1 MTTDKKIF
9 INEIKEGQVVDSVF
23 LVSNKEL
30 RPRKTDGQYL
40 RLILADKTGEI
51 YCNMWD
57 NFQKVFTTFQIDD
70 YVRIKGSAK
79 LYQQKLQLSL
89 IELQKVDTSEVNIA
103 DFQKTS
109 KRLPDDMWIELNEFI
124 SSIENKFLNQLL
136 NNVFQNGEVKNLFLA
151 APAAKALHHSFNGG
165 LLEHTLSLAN
175 LCSFIA
181 GHYKQIKVNRDLL
194 ISGALLHDFGKIY
207 ELSFDRNYNYTDEGR
222 LIGHITIEAIKLQ
235 KEIDIIP
242 DFPKELA
249 LQLIH
254 MILSHHGSYEFGS
267 PKRPKTIEAMI
278 LYYLDDM
285 DAKVEAMYKFITEN
299 TADGKWAGFEQKQ
312 FDRFIYKG
320 SLIENQ
326 DQSIEE

>member
-9 INEIKEGQVVDSVF
+9 INEIKEGQIIESVF
-23 LVSNKEL
+23 LVTNKEL

-40 RLILADKTGEI
+40 RLILSDKTGEI

-57 NFQKVFTTFQIDD
+57 NFQKAFSTFQIDD

-79 LYQQKLQLSL
+79 VYQQKLQLSL
-89 IELQKVDTSEVNIA
+89 TDLHKVDTREVNIA

-109 KRLPDDMWIELNEFI
+109 KRSSDEMWKELNELI
-124 SSIENKFLNQLL
+124 SSIENKYLNNLL
-136 NNVFQNGEVKNLFLA
+136 NNIFNEENVKNLFLS

-175 LCSFIA
+175 LCNFIA
-181 GHYKQIKVNRDLL
+181 AHYKQIKVNRDLL
-194 ISGALLHDFGKIY
+194 VCGALLHDFGKIY

-222 LIGHITIEAIKLQ
+222 LIGHITIEAIKIQ
-235 KEIDIIP
+235 KEIDKIQ
-242 DFPKELA
+242 DFPGELSM
-249 LQLIH
+249 QLIH

-267 PKRPKTIEAMI
+267 PKRPKTIEALI

-285 DAKVEAMYKFITEN
+285 DAKIEAMYKFITEN
-299 TADGKWAGFEQKQ
+299 SAEGKWAGFEQKQ

-326 DQSIEE
+326 DSNTEE

>member
-1 MTTDKKIF
+1 MTNENKTF
-9 INEIKEGQVVDSVF
+9 VREIKEGQPVDSIF
-23 LVSNKEL
+23 LVVNKEL

-57 NFQKVFTTFQIDD
+57 NFQKTFATFQIDD
-70 YVRIKGSAK
+70 YVRIRGHAK
-79 LYQQKLQLSL
+79 MYQQKLQLSL
-89 IELQKVDTSEVNIA
+89 TDLQKVDSSEVNIK

-109 KRLPDDMWIELNEFI
+109 KRSPDEMWKELNEFA
-124 SSIENKFLNQLL
+124 SSIENRYLKQLIK
-136 NNVFQNGEVKNLFLA
+136 NIFQDEEVKNLFSA
-151 APAAKALHHSFNGG
+151 APAAKALHHSYNGG
-165 LLEHTLSLAN
+165 LLEHTLSVAN
-175 LCSFIA
+175 LCNFIA
-181 GHYKQIKVNRDLL
+181 EHYKTVKVNRDLL
-194 ISGALLHDFGKIY
+194 LSGALLHDFGKIF

-222 LIGHITIEAIKLQ
+222 LIGHITIEAIRLQ
-235 KEIDIIP
+235 KEIDKIP

-254 MILSHHGSYEFGS
+254 MILAHHGSYEFGS

-285 DAKVEAMYKFITEN
+285 DAKIEAMFKFITEN
-299 TADGKWAGFEQKQ
+299 AAEGRWAGYEQKQ

-320 SLIENQ
+320 SLFEGQ
-326 DQSIEE
+326 DPGAEE